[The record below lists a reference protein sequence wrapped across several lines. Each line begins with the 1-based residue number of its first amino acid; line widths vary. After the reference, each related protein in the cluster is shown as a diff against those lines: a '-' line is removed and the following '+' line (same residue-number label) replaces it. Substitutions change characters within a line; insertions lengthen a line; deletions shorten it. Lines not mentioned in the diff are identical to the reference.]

1 MQTFLQRD
9 GCALASFL
17 MEIGVGQTL
26 QSLLTISIV
35 IFMVV
40 SLLDLGLRLKL
51 REALE
56 GLRNVRF
63 VMLSVLFGFIICPA
77 LAYLLATAIPLAPPY
92 AMGMIL
98 LGMTPCS
105 PFLPTMVDRARGDSA
120 YAGAFTLLA
129 SVVTVAYMPL
139 AVPVMVTG
147 LTEDAWTIAKPLLFF
162 VLAPTAIG
170 MAIQRNS
177 ASLAAGLQP
186 YVKKMTGISTI
197 SVLALTIALYGKG
210 LAAAVGSYAFGTQIL
225 FFSVATAGTY
235 ALSFNLPQTQRSV
248 LTLGMSTRNVG
259 VAFAPL
265 LSVQDIDQRAIVMV
279 AIGLP
284 MQIIASLLAAQWLAR
299 RAQKPTP

>member
-17 MEIGVGQTL
+17 MEIGVGQRL

-40 SLLDLGLRLKL
+40 NLLDMGLRLKL

-63 VMLSVLFGFIICPA
+63 VMLGVLFGFIICPA

-186 YVKKMTGISTI
+186 YVKKMTVISTI

-259 VAFAPL
+259 AAFAPL

>member
-1 MQTFLQRD
+1 MQTFLRRD

-177 ASLAAGLQP
+177 ASLAAGTP
-186 YVKKMTGISTI
+186 
-197 SVLALTIALYGKG
+197 ALR
-210 LAAAVGSYAFGTQIL
+210 QE
-225 FFSVATAGTY
+225 
-235 ALSFNLPQTQRSV
+235 NDRHQH
-248 LTLGMSTRNVG
+248 
-259 VAFAPL
+259 
-265 LSVQDIDQRAIVMV
+265 DQRAR
-279 AIGLP
+279 P
-284 MQIIASLLAAQWLAR
+284 NNCSLRQRACRCGGELRVRNANSIFLGCDRRNVRSEFQLTPDAEKRVDAWNVHTKCGRCLRAA
-299 RAQKPTP
+299 TISSGH